1 MVGKNLIDLKDID
14 GKPFVKERVEAAKV
28 KGDLLAGL
36 QVHQPGQQEDRAQ
49 ADVLRAP
56 RRHDGLWR
64 HLQALNATCGPA
76 ARWGARPEQD

>member
-14 GKPFVKERVEAAKV
+14 GTPYVKERVEAAKV
-28 KGDLLAGL
+28 KANFWQDYKFTNP
-36 QVHQPGQQEDRAQ
+36 VSQEDRAQ

-56 RRHDGLWR
+56 RRHDRLRR